1 MPIHDQSYRRYGGKR
16 EKEGRAWTVI
26 TGAGIRTIIR
36 KRIFLALLL
45 FAWLPFVVR
54 AIQMYLAASFQQMPI
69 LAASVETFRDFLNQQ
84 GPFVFFITIWVGA
97 GLIAA
102 DKRSNAL
109 QIYLSKPLS
118 RVEYVSGKLAVL
130 VVFLMLVT
138 WVPAMLLL
146 FLQPMFAGSFAFVRA
161 NLYLFPAITLFASL
175 QVLVASFAMLAL
187 SSLSKSSRF
196 VAILYAGA
204 VFFTESIFNVV
215 SAITGSTALS
225 WISFPANLRQ
235 VGNVIFRLQPAYATP
250 WPVSLA
256 VLVAV
261 VALAVFVLE
270 RQVRG
275 VEVVT

>member
-16 EKEGRAWTVI
+16 EKEGRAWAVI

-36 KRIFLALLL
+36 RRIFLALLL

-175 QVLVASFAMLAL
+175 QVLVASFAILAL

>member
-175 QVLVASFAMLAL
+175 QVLVASFAILAL